1 MAAREL
7 VIVGGANGAGKTTF
21 AVKYASRHHLLYL
34 GADAIAS
41 ELAPSA
47 PETVPV
53 AAGLELM
60 RRLEEALSN
69 QEAVVLEST
78 LAGRTLRH
86 VIRNAREAG
95 CTITIVY
102 LFLDSPDMCVERVL
116 ERVQKGGH
124 SVPESDNSAT
134 IPPQYTQFPAVVSTV
149 GGSLAGG
156 V

>member
-1 MAAREL
+1 MLGGSVAAREL

-69 QEAVVLEST
+69 QEAVVLEIH
-78 LAGRTLRH
+78 AGRSHTPTR
-86 VIRNAREAG
+86 
-95 CTITIVY
+95 
-102 LFLDSPDMCVERVL
+102 DSQRPRSWLHDHDRL
-116 ERVQKGGH
+116 
-124 SVPESDNSAT
+124 
-134 IPPQYTQFPAVVSTV
+134 
-149 GGSLAGG
+149 SLS
-156 V
+156 